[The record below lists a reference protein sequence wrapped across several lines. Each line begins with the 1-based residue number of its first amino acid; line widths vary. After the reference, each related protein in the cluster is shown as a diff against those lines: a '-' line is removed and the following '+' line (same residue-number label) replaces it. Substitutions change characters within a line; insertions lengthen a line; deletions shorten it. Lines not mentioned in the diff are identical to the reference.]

1 MCCSFDALRSTRVAC
16 SGTVVVSSIDWH
28 ESSKKRKR
36 HLPPEFIA
44 KLKVIHMHPFGT
56 AESTESDGQAKVDFP
71 GIRSPEFSLCSLPT
85 MQ

>member
-1 MCCSFDALRSTRVAC
+1 MVKTMENPIKMGDLGVPSFSET
-16 SGTVVVSSIDWH
+16 S
-28 ESSKKRKR
+28 
-36 HLPPEFIA
+36 

-56 AESTESDGQAKVDFP
+56 AESPESDGQAKVDFP